1 MKKEKEGM
9 KKVLVLALVVMLA
22 ASSAWAY
29 NDALHVKQA
38 ANGKGDLVVFPVFY
52 TATDGW
58 QTSFTVINTSN
69 VYSVVAKV
77 VLHSHYY
84 SQELLDF
91 LLYLSPNDV
100 WTGTLV
106 NDGTDVR
113 IQSTDDSALAANGL
127 FASAT
132 NPMNQIISQATC
144 IPSKQTTQYAND
156 SRDFGYIEVVEA
168 WYGDLS
174 LSYYSTGNL
183 KSGENAVP
191 PQVSKTYLKRVYDK
205 YAANTGLSTCFD
217 CLPGAPAGLIGYVA
231 GVTPGTFKDSTINV
245 LTGYFEL
252 QNSLHTGYS
261 AAHRATIFADWDNV
275 SALTTAAATG
285 FMSNPSRNSTGEIE
299 AALSKQD
306 LAMPYTNKA
315 GTFSVHAL
323 TFPTKAA
330 WSGVST
336 DASSYCRFKNGSAPF
351 WIDATVNANNP
362 FATTEYRCV
371 PYTLVNY
378 DLTELA
384 SASGP
389 YSAVTSNNG
398 LCEEVNLLFNS
409 PNGFGTN
416 QPIAIYDEGW
426 SRYFLGRTTA
436 NRYPTNFSSAGLFNA
451 VPLDHSYYGAPVIPT
466 VLFAKNGTLSL
477 MNGAY
482 SDGAVYGEV
491 ILPGT
496 SDPNSGSAYGRL
508 SARNN
513 NVVTMPGGVAG
524 LEGAWPWARYNGIG
538 GVANAINATPALII
552 PPFCLTAGLGPNICT
567 WLPEYQYSN
576 EINDLGITPIT
587 QGTAANPYPV
597 GTGYMYP

>member
-1 MKKEKEGM
+1 M

-38 ANGKGDLVVFPVFY
+38 PNGKGDLLVYPVFY

-77 VLHSHYY
+77 VLHSNYY

-132 NPMNQIISQATC
+132 NPMNQVISQATC
-144 IPSKQTTQYAND
+144 IASKQTTQYAD
-156 SRDFGYIEVVEA
+156 DTRDFGYIEVVEA

-174 LSYYSTGNL
+174 LSYYTSGNV
-183 KSGENAVP
+183 KSGENSVP
-191 PQVSKTYLKRVYDK
+191 PQVSKTYLKRIYDK
-205 YAANTGLSTCFD
+205 YAANTATSTCFD
-217 CLPGAPAGLIGYVA
+217 CLPGGTASLNGYAAGL
-231 GVTPGTFKDSTINV
+231 TPGTVKDSTINV

-252 QNSLHTGYS
+252 QNSLHIGYS
-261 AAHRATIFADWDNV
+261 AAHNATVFADWDNV
-275 SALTTAAATG
+275 GALTTAAASG
-285 FMSNPSRNSTGEIE
+285 FMGNASRNSSGEIE
-299 AALSKQD
+299 AALAKQD

-336 DASSYCRFKNGSAPF
+336 DASSYCRYKNGSAPF
-351 WIDATVNANNP
+351 WLDPTVSATVNP
-362 FATTEYRCV
+362 FASTEYRCV

-389 YSAVTSNNG
+389 YSAVSQNNG
-398 LCEEVNLLFNS
+398 LCREVNLLFNS
-409 PNGFGTN
+409 PNGFGMN

-426 SRYFLGRTTA
+426 SRYFFNRTTA
-436 NRYPTNFSSAGLFNA
+436 LRYPTNFASLGILDIAPVTG
-451 VPLDHSYYGAPVIPT
+451 PIDHSYYGAPVIPT

-482 SDGAVYGEV
+482 SDGSVYGEV
-491 ILPGT
+491 LTPGT
-496 SDPNSGSAYGRL
+496 TTDPNSGSAYGRL

-513 NVVTMPGGVAG
+513 AVVTMPGGVAG
-524 LEGAWPWARYNGIG
+524 GEGAWPWARYNGIG
-538 GVANAINATPALII
+538 GVVNAVNVNLAAII
-552 PPFCLTAGLGPNICT
+552 PPYCLTAGAGPNICT

-576 EINDLGITPIT
+576 EINELGITPKDI
-587 QGTAANPYPV
+587 GTAANPYPV
-597 GTGYMYP
+597 GTGYTYP